1 ARCST
6 PRRGRSCAPCHAT
19 SGTVAI
25 RRPWSPPGHPT
36 APVPCGPSAAAA
48 TPSTHGRPP
57 NSSRPSARRPPATSL
72 TATWCGRRWPGGE
85 ACCCACARAR
95 WVASTARRAP
105 HVGARRLACVSYR
118 LDNNGPVRP
127 PDQFPPPPP
136 AWYPPPPIPQPKGG
150 SARTGPLPL
159 HPMTLG
165 DILDGAFKLLKAN
178 LRTIA
183 IVAGVFI
190 VPGQL
195 LVAFAQRGSGV
206 SDAV

>member
-1 ARCST
+1 
-6 PRRGRSCAPCHAT
+6 
-19 SGTVAI
+19 
-25 RRPWSPPGHPT
+25 
-36 APVPCGPSAAAA
+36 
-48 TPSTHGRPP
+48 
-57 NSSRPSARRPPATSL
+57 
-72 TATWCGRRWPGGE
+72 
-85 ACCCACARAR
+85 
-95 WVASTARRAP
+95 
-105 HVGARRLACVSYR
+105 CVSYR
-118 LDNNGPVRP
+118 FDNNGPVRP
-127 PDQFPPPPP
+127 PDQSPPPPP

-165 DILDGAFKLLKAN
+165 DLLDGAFKLLKAN

-206 SDAV
+206 SDAIRVFTDPTAVQSSSEPDASAVAATLLAFVVLLV